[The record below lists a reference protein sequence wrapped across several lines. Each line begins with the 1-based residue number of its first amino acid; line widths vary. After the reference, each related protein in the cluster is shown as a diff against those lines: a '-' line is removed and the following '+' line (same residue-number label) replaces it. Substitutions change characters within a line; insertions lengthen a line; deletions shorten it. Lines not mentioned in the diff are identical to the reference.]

1 MLDGDGPT
9 TEVEHF
15 LECIAIASQGF
26 SEDFLDTINLGSN
39 NKEKIST
46 NDLICFEQS
55 RNEVINAHLAAIFF
69 VLKLNSELHTSKI
82 NEIETNIKNILIEN
96 DKRILLTVRLLENT
110 EINGRVIKKGAY
122 LHSRN
127 LEQYDMSKKFLDLN
141 MAEFVQ
147 DHPTVEKKI
156 DEYTTLMEEN
166 KKEDNVNFFNYI
178 SIKLLNNF
186 LGDQNVN
193 KIMSVN
199 PLTKENEINLFTCQV
214 VVDVFSL
221 SVSKTC
227 QLLIEDFK
235 LK

>member
-1 MLDGDGPT
+1 M
-9 TEVEHF
+9 
-15 LECIAIASQGF
+15 
-26 SEDFLDTINLGSN
+26 
-39 NKEKIST
+39 
-46 NDLICFEQS
+46 
-55 RNEVINAHLAAIFF
+55 
-69 VLKLNSELHTSKI
+69 
-82 NEIETNIKNILIEN
+82 
-96 DKRILLTVRLLENT
+96 LTVRLLENT
-110 EINGRVIKKGAY
+110 EIKGRVIKKGAY

-127 LEQYDMSKKFLDLN
+127 LEQYDMLKKFLDLN

-199 PLTKENEINLFTCQV
+199 PLTKENEINFFTCQV
-214 VVDVFSL
+214 VVDVFLL